1 MDDSVFQLIGARVR
15 NIRKSKGLTQEQ
27 LAELASTSHS
37 YIGDLERGARNVT
50 LQSLQKVSDAL
61 GVNFFELFSYGEFT
75 ELEKKNSTI
84 WKIVE
89 LLVDKEE
96 IEVEKA
102 LSVLNAM
109 YK

>member
-61 GVNFFELFSYGEFT
+61 GVNFFELFIYGEFT

-96 IEVEKA
+96 ADIQKA
-102 LSVLNAM
+102 MNVLKSVFE
-109 YK
+109 